1 MGRLFSYLS
10 VSELEEHV
18 PRSLD
23 AEKLARDPNSVLVFP
38 AGRLR
43 RDGGGA
49 SDHTFELFGHVNI
62 CSRLL
67 LNALDRRALAASNN
81 WMQFVVN
88 LDSLGM

>member
-1 MGRLFSYLS
+1 M
-10 VSELEEHV
+10 SELEEHV

-23 AEKLARDPNSVLVFP
+23 AKKFARDPNGVLVLP

-49 SDHTFELFGHVNI
+49 SDHTFELLGHVNV
-62 CSRLL
+62 CRRLF
-67 LNALDRRALAASNN
+67 LNALDRRAFAASDD
-81 WMQFVVN
+81 WMQLVVN